1 MKHDFSCRGAR
12 PGALSQITMIRRYPS
27 EWEKQKAVWLS
38 WPHNEKEWG
47 RGRLGELE
55 KFYISLI
62 STILRFQDVNLIF
75 PNVETCH
82 GMSLQNEKHK
92 LKKIIIPNNDIWIR
106 DYGPFFAEHRS
117 VIARRH
123 KVPTKQPPN
132 VIRDE
137 IASVAMLPRNDVFI
151 LDFQFNAW
159 GEKFPPYDLDNNVP
173 KEIATYLGMEIE
185 SYPMILEGGA
195 LDFNGDGIVLTT
207 EECILNKNRNKNL
220 TKEKA
225 ENLIK
230 SAFNINEIIW
240 LKRGLIGDHTDGHID
255 NVARFIGKDKI
266 LISCAN
272 KDNENYEHLQ
282 RSKKLLEE
290 RFEVIDIPL
299 PEVKDKKGNNLP
311 ASYINFIFVNGGIIV
326 PTFKS
331 KTDDGALEIFHKL
344 FPDRIIIGFDC
355 SLLIEEGGGLHC
367 MSKQE

>member
-75 PNVETCH
+75 PNVETHCNA
-82 GMSLQNEKHK
+82 SLPNGAHK

-106 DYGPFFAEHRS
+106 DYGPFFVETCHGMS
-117 VIARRH
+117 
-123 KVPTKQPPN
+123 
-132 VIRDE
+132 
-137 IASVAMLPRNDVFI
+137 L
-151 LDFQFNAW
+151 LDFGFNAW